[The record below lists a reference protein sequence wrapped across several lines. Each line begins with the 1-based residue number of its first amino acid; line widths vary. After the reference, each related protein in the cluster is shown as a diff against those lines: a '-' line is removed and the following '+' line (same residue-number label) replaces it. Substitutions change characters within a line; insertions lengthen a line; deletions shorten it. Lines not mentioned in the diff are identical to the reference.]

1 MKSQK
6 GVTLISLTIYVIV
19 MAIVVGILSV
29 ITTFFYHNTKDFR
42 DINPLL
48 EYTTFNSYFSD
59 EVNNSNIKI
68 VKCYTGTTDDEQN
81 YIIFNNGVQYTYIPA
96 NKGIYRNKVK
106 ICRNIENCEFSETIE
121 NGKSTV
127 TVKFTANGGK
137 EKKTTYTLKN

>member
-42 DINPLL
+42 DINPML

-59 EVNNSNIKI
+59 EVNHSNIKI
-68 VKCYTGTTDDEQN
+68 VKCYTGTTGGEQN

-106 ICRNIENCEFSETIE
+106 IKDYRLYFKRLENLCNLTKPNKINLYYSIIKLNTKERE
-121 NGKSTV
+121 NV
-127 TVKFTANGGK
+127 
-137 EKKTTYTLKN
+137 

>member
-19 MAIVVGILSV
+19 KAIVVGILSV

-42 DINPLL
+42 DINPML

-59 EVNNSNIKI
+59 EVNHSNIKI

-106 ICRNIENCEFSETIE
+106 ICRNIEQCEFSEKIEKGKTIITLTFKAE
-121 NGKSTV
+121 
-127 TVKFTANGGK
+127 GG
-137 EKKTTYTLKN
+137 ELKTIDYTLKD

>member
-42 DINPLL
+42 DINPML

-59 EVNNSNIKI
+59 EVNHSNIKI

-106 ICRNIENCEFSETIE
+106 ICRNIEQCEFSEKIE
-121 NGKSTV
+121 I
-127 TVKFTANGGK
+127 
-137 EKKTTYTLKN
+137 LC